1 MYVCIVKM
9 YVDVFAC
16 CFIFQVAV
24 VVVSPFVQR
33 IGLYRMEMWTF
44 YIKIVLGLVMYISN
58 AGNTIW
64 YMIFL
69 IVD

>member
-1 MYVCIVKM
+1 M
-9 YVDVFAC
+9 
-16 CFIFQVAV
+16 

-44 YIKIVLGLVMYISN
+44 YIKIVLGLLMYISN